1 MSNTG
6 SERSKTGTPDQSR
19 RSVLPERDASQLLQ
33 LTLLGDCMLG
43 RLVNEVLEGAPPEIP
58 WGDTLPILLSA
69 DWRMCNLECVISD
82 RGKPWSAY
90 PKAFHFRSAAKNI
103 AALEAAQINAVS
115 LANNHVLDYGYDA
128 MFQMLEILDRAGII
142 HSGAGA
148 NVEEASR
155 LAIASV
161 RGKKLGLL
169 AFTDN
174 EPGWEAKA
182 DQPGVFYVPVD
193 LKDWRAQNLLEIVR
207 SQRNAVDLLIVS
219 AHWGSN
225 WGYLPEEGHVA
236 FAHAL
241 VDAGAGV
248 VFGHSCHVFRGIE
261 IYKGRPIFYSAGN
274 FVDDYAVDLV
284 ERNDESFIYVIDVQ
298 DQVSQGL
305 RLYPTVIR
313 RCQARR
319 AEGVYEMAIAQKM
332 QELCAPFGS
341 TANWNQGGRCLE
353 ISCSTR
359 EDAGK
364 AAGP

>member
-1 MSNTG
+1 MSTTEREEV
-6 SERSKTGTPDQSR
+6 SER
-19 RSVLPERDASQLLQ
+19 LQ
-33 LTLLGDCMLG
+33 LALLGDCMLG
-43 RLVNEVLEGAPPEIP
+43 RLVNETLEGAPPEIP
-58 WGDTLPILLSA
+58 WGDTLPILQSA

-90 PKAFHFRSAAKNI
+90 PKVFHFRSAAKNI
-103 AALEAAQINAVS
+103 AVLESAHINAVS

-128 MFQMLEILDRAGII
+128 MFQMLEILDRAGIA
-142 HSGAGA
+142 HSGAGK
-148 NVEEASR
+148 NLEEASR
-155 LAIASV
+155 LAITSV
-161 RGKKLGLL
+161 RGIKLGLL

-193 LKDWRAQNLLEIVR
+193 LKDRRAQKLLEIVR

-219 AHWGSN
+219 GHWGSN

-241 VDAGAGV
+241 VDAGAAV

-261 IYKGRPIFYSAGN
+261 IYRGCPIFYSAGN
-274 FVDDYAVDLV
+274 FVDDYAVDPV
-284 ERNDESFIYVIDVQ
+284 ERNDESFINVMEVRDRVPH
-298 DQVSQGL
+298 GL
-305 RLYPTVIR
+305 RLYPTMIR

-319 AEGVYEMAIAQKM
+319 AEGVYEMAIVRKM
-332 QELCAPFGS
+332 QELCAPLGS

-364 AAGP
+364 AARP